1 MQQDI
6 ARGRG
11 MVDSLYQ
18 GGQGMGGTQNAI
30 LSSEEYL
37 SQAQRQLNNIE
48 ARRLTG
54 SNFPEA
60 TS

>member
-1 MQQDI
+1 
-6 ARGRG
+6 

-18 GGQGMGGTQNAI
+18 GQHGLGGTQNAI

-48 ARRLTG
+48 VLSSFQSKVDVAIALVG
-54 SNFPEA
+54 C
-60 TS
+60 